1 MTHVRFD
8 KEMTGILKGVAIL
21 FMMLLHCYPNNYDVA
36 IDFTYDLHGYQRV
49 FRICVGIFVF
59 LIGYGYSFSKTKD
72 FRYSVQHIKKLL
84 IPYWIILFIFTFP
97 VCYKAVLNEDKLIL
111 LYNLVGIDSHY
122 NWYSWFVYFFIFTM
136 IEMPF
141 LSRYI
146 DKKPV
151 SNSIIVVIGVTLLS
165 ILWHEVPRIMSML
178 FGIQVPP
185 IAESKPMLALF
196 YCLSFTPGVILGYLF
211 AHNSYF
217 ERINI
222 ERWPRLGTV
231 LSCVLIII
239 TTLVLHYVTEN
250 AHNPFQLDFFYAPL
264 MIGAIVVLFSK
275 FELKHCRKV
284 LVKLGELSV
293 YMWFFH
299 ALFYTKVVR
308 WFYQPAITI
317 FKDINLVVLWTIL
330 ITFISSWLLKTI
342 VDRITLAL
350 TKSNGR

>member
-1 MTHVRFD
+1 
-8 KEMTGILKGVAIL
+8 MTGILKGIAIL
-21 FMMLLHCYPNNYDVA
+21 FMMLLHCYPDNYDVA

-49 FRICVGIFVF
+49 LRICVGIFVF

-72 FRYSVQHIKKLL
+72 FHYSVQHIKKLL
-84 IPYWIILFIFTFP
+84 IPYWIVLFLFTFP
-97 VCYKAVLNEDKLIL
+97 VCYKEVLTEDKLIL

-146 DKKPV
+146 DKNPV
-151 SNSIIVVIGVTLLS
+151 RNTAIVVICVTLLS
-165 ILWHEVPRIMSML
+165 ILFHEIPRILSIL
-178 FGIQVPP
+178 FGIQMSP
-185 IAESKPMLALF
+185 IAESKPLLAMF

-217 ERINI
+217 ERIKI
-222 ERWPRLGTV
+222 AGWSRLGTA
-231 LSCVLIII
+231 LSCCLIMII
-239 TTLVLHYVTEN
+239 TLVLKYVTEN
-250 AHNPFQLDFFYAPL
+250 AHNPFQLDFFFAPL
-264 MIGAIVVLFSK
+264 MIGAIVVLFNK
-275 FELKHCRKV
+275 FELKLCRKV
-284 LVKLGELSV
+284 LVKMGELSV

-317 FKDINLVVLWTIL
+317 FKDINLVVLWTML
-330 ITFISSWLLKTI
+330 ITFISSWILKTI
-342 VDRITLAL
+342 VDGITSAL
-350 TKSNGR
+350 TKSYGR